1 MISNLL
7 STRGKAVLFVALC
20 FLISI
25 TLLFS
30 TVLPMLQG
38 KSGKLPITGETTLSS
53 EQVIK
58 IEDFV
63 EKQMKKD
70 DIPGMAL
77 AIVKGDKTIYN
88 KGFGYKDIK
97 TKEPVNRN
105 SVFEIA
111 SNSKAYTA
119 LGLLMLKDK
128 GLLNLDD
135 PVRKYIPWLKVK
147 YNGKYVDMTIRQVLH
162 QTSGVPSLTLGYMP
176 VGDGDDSYDKT
187 VRMLVDTELNNMPG
201 EKYEYASLNYDILGL
216 IIQNISGKTFEQY
229 IKENLLQPLGLDNTY
244 LSRKEAL
251 ENGLVKGYKI
261 SFFTNHEY
269 IPPVFRG
276 NTPAG
281 YFYTNSIDIAKWMKV
296 QLGTI
301 ETPYKKIIEETQI
314 PDRSISP
321 IDIEDF
327 YGSSYAMGWFVY
339 QKGSG
344 EISHSGGNPNFS
356 SYIVLRP
363 KDGLG
368 VAMLANKHTEITY
381 ETCQGVM
388 DMLLGK
394 DVTLSL
400 ADNWTEA
407 DRVASSAVIILAPFI
422 VAIIIL
428 LILFF
433 IDTIK
438 KKRKF
443 TGISLKG
450 IVSFIISVAFMVLYI
465 YCIMWIPD
473 VLMSGL
479 PVQFISVWLPGSIL
493 AAMVGL
499 ISAGVLLYLY
509 LLLSNLFVKE
519 DEKQWFP
526 VITLGLVSG
535 LGNAIIIFAVNL
547 TLSPKYYIAPLKTA
561 FGKIGNPLFWYFF
574 IGLLVY
580 VYGQKIIRTKLIRIA
595 NNIVY
600 EKRTFL
606 IDKILATPF
615 DKFEKI
621 DHGRIQAC
629 LNNDTEVISGSV
641 NIIISAITSMV
652 TMICCFIYLGV
663 YNFYGFIISL
673 VVILL
678 SAGLYFLTGVKARKL
693 MEASRSIQNIFFK
706 NINDL
711 VLGFKELSISRNK
724 KNGFRTDIEVNCQ
737 TYREKRALGEL
748 MFANVFVVGEILFVL
763 VIGAAAFIFPI
774 IFPDMTKDSMK
785 TYVFI
790 FLYLAGPVR
799 VILAAIP
806 NGIGIKICWDR
817 INEMI
822 HEISDINAAKNLET
836 NEIKALNEKKAN
848 IVEIDLRSV
857 EYQYRNEDDSNF
869 KLGPIDLN
877 AKSGEVVFIT
887 GGNGSGKST
896 LAKLIT
902 GLYVPDNGKIQVNG
916 KDIGNNELS
925 QFFSA
930 IFSDYYLFDKLYG
943 IDCENMKRDVID
955 GYLDLLHIGDK
966 VKITEGEFST
976 LKLSAGQRK
985 RLALFISYLEDKP
998 IFLFDEWA
1006 ADQDPEFRNYF
1017 YLHLLPELKK
1027 KGKCVIAITHDDR
1040 YFELADKLIKLEMGK
1055 IINK

>member
-7 STRGKAVLFVALC
+7 RTRKNTVLIVGLC
-20 FLISI
+20 LLISI
-25 TLLFS
+25 VLLFT

-38 KSGKLPITGETTLSS
+38 KDEKLPITGETTLSS
-53 EQVIK
+53 EQVKK

-63 EKQMKKD
+63 AKQMKKD

-77 AIVKGDKTIYN
+77 AVVKGDKTVYE
-88 KGFGYKDIK
+88 KGFGYEDIK
-97 TKEPVNRN
+97 TKEPVNQD

-128 GLLNLDD
+128 GLLDLDD

-147 YNGKYVDMTIRQVLH
+147 YNGKYVDMTIRQVLN
-162 QTSGVPSLTLGYMP
+162 QTSGVPSITLGYMP
-176 VGDGDDSYDKT
+176 VGDGDDAYDKT
-187 VRMLVDTELNNMPG
+187 VSMIVDTELNSMPG
-201 EKYEYASLNYDILGL
+201 ERYEYASLNYDIAGL

-269 IPPVFRG
+269 TPPIFRG

-281 YFYTNSIDIAKWMKV
+281 YFYTNSKDISKWMKV
-296 QLGTI
+296 QLGSI

-321 IDIEDF
+321 IDIDDF
-327 YGSSYAMGWFVY
+327 YGSSYAMGWYVY

-344 EISHSGGNPNFS
+344 EISHRGGNPNFS
-356 SYIVLRP
+356 SFIVLRP
-363 KDGLG
+363 NDGLG
-368 VAMLANKHTEITY
+368 VAMFANKHTEITD

-394 DVTLSL
+394 DATTGL
-400 ADNWTEA
+400 ADNWMEA
-407 DRVASSAVIILAPFI
+407 DRVASSAVIVMVPFI
-422 VAIIIL
+422 VAIVIL
-428 LILFF
+428 LVLFL
-433 IDTIK
+433 IDLI
-438 KKRKF
+438 KRKRRF
-443 TGISLKG
+443 AGITLKG
-450 IVSFIISVAFMVLYI
+450 MVSFIISVAFMVLYI

-479 PVQFISVWLPGSIL
+479 PIQFISVWLPGSIL
-493 AAMVGL
+493 VAMVGL
-499 ISAGVLLYLY
+499 IGAGVLLYLY

-519 DEKQWFP
+519 GEGQWFSI
-526 VITLGLVSG
+526 ITLSLASG

-561 FGKIGNPLFWYFF
+561 FGKIGNPLFWYFL

-615 DKFEKI
+615 DRFEKI

-641 NIIISAITSMV
+641 NIIVSAITSIV
-652 TMICCFIYLGV
+652 TVICCFIYLGV
-663 YNFYGFIISL
+663 YNFYGFVLSL

-693 MEASRSIQNIFFK
+693 MEASRTIQNIFFK

-711 VLGFKELSISRNK
+711 VLGFKELSINRRK

-737 TYREKRALGEL
+737 TYREKRTLGEL

-774 IFPDMTKDSMK
+774 IFPDMTKDSLK

-790 FLYLAGPVR
+790 FLYIAGPVR

-806 NGIGIKICWDR
+806 NSIGIKICWDR
-817 INEMI
+817 INGMVR
-822 HEISDINAAKNLET
+822 EISDINDDKSLET
-836 NEIKALNEKKAN
+836 KELKALTEMKAGS
-848 IVEIDLRSV
+848 VEIDLRGV
-857 EYQYRNEDDSNF
+857 EYQYRNEEDLCF
-869 KLGPIDLN
+869 KLGPIDLG

-916 KDIGNNELS
+916 KDVGNNELS
-925 QFFSA
+925 QLFSA
-930 IFSDYYLFDKLYG
+930 TFSDYYLFDKLYG
-943 IDCENMKRDVID
+943 IDCENVKQEVID
-955 GYLDLLHIGDK
+955 GYLDMLHISDK
-966 VKITEGEFST
+966 VKIIDGGFST
-976 LKLSAGQRK
+976 LKLSAGQKK

-998 IFLFDEWA
+998 VCLFDEWA

-1040 YFELADKLIKLEMGK
+1040 YFNLADKLIKLDMGR
-1055 IINK
+1055 IAN